1 MEITAEKVKE
11 LRDKTGAG
19 MMDCKKALQDTE
31 GDFEKAVDLL
41 RQKGIAVAAKRESRI
56 ASEGIIVSHISCCG
70 KTGALLELNCETD
83 FVARTDEFQALA
95 AQIAALVAANDFADA
110 ESLGAAALGSG
121 TVNDAVTEVMG
132 KLGEK
137 INIGRFVK
145 YAVGEGNSAMGIISA
160 YIHTG
165 GKIGVMVEM
174 NCESEAAIGNEDF
187 QTLAKDIAMQVAWS
201 NPGFISRDQITA
213 DILERERKIYREWAV
228 NEGKPEAAIPKIVE
242 GKMESFYAEN
252 CLMDLPFIR
261 DADKSIAQLINEMS
275 EKIGEKISI
284 GRYVRLRVGESEQ

>member
-41 RQKGIAVAAKRESRI
+41 RQKGIAVAAKRESKI
-56 ASEGIIVSHISCCG
+56 ASEGIIVSHVSECA
-70 KTGALLELNCETD
+70 KVGALLELNCETD

-95 AQIAALVAANDFADA
+95 AQLAKVVADNDFADT
-110 ESLGAAALGSG
+110 ESLSSATIGST
-121 TVNDAVTEVMG
+121 TVNDAVMEVMG

-137 INIGRFVK
+137 ISIGRFVK
-145 YAVGEGNSAMGIISA
+145 YVVGDGKPAYGIIST

-165 GKIGVMVEM
+165 GKIGVMVEIQSDS
-174 NCESEAAIGNEDF
+174 ESAINNEDF
-187 QTLAKDIAMQVAWS
+187 QALAKDIAMQVAWS
-201 NPGFISRDQITA
+201 NPGYISREEIPQDVL
-213 DILERERKIYREWAV
+213 DRERNIHREWAI

-242 GKMESFYAEN
+242 GKMESFYSEN

-261 DADKSIAQLINEMS
+261 DADKSIAQLIGEVS
-275 EKIGEKISI
+275 AKIGAKVSI
-284 GRYVRLRVGESEQ
+284 GPFVRLRVGESE